1 MARRSHHRTPYLE
14 PARSC
19 VCFNLRKSARAITQ
33 MYEEALKPTGLHATQ
48 FSLLVATRL
57 MSTITIRNL
66 AKALVMDRT
75 TLTRN
80 LKPLEKQGL
89 LHVTL
94 GKNDRREREVTL
106 TGSGQAILEKALPLW
121 RDVQKKFEKK
131 LGQDRFERLLED
143 LSATVGVAQVG

>member
-1 MARRSHHRTPYLE
+1 MTKRTHDIGPYLE

-33 MYEEALKPTGLHATQ
+33 MYEEALKPTGLRPTQ

-57 MSTITIRNL
+57 MGTITISSL

-80 LKPLEKQGL
+80 LKPLEKQDL
-89 LHVTL
+89 LRITL
-94 GKNDRREREVTL
+94 GKDDRREREVTL
-106 TGSGQAILEKALPLW
+106 TGSGQAILAKALPLW
-121 RDVQKKFEKK
+121 KAVQQEVEEE
-131 LGQDRFERLLED
+131 LGQDRVHRLLYD
-143 LSATVGVAQVG
+143 LSATIEVALIR